1 MVTGD
6 LERYGFLAQEMFQ
19 RFDIPYFLDQT
30 NKLVLNPFIEFIRS
44 ALLVVIQEY
53 SYEAVFHFLRC
64 GMAGVTPDET
74 DKLEN
79 YCLTMGIRGKKAWH
93 KKFTRRIK
101 KQEEAASTLDGL
113 NAIREKVVAMLE
125 PLMQKKSEKKAL
137 SLIHI

>member
-1 MVTGD
+1 MREKNYCYRDIAVVTGD
-6 LERYGFLAQEMFQ
+6 LERYGFLAQEMFH

-74 DKLEN
+74 DKLEKN
-79 YCLTMGIRGKKAWH
+79 PRLKYLQT
-93 KKFTRRIK
+93 
-101 KQEEAASTLDGL
+101 
-113 NAIREKVVAMLE
+113 
-125 PLMQKKSEKKAL
+125 P
-137 SLIHI
+137 

>member
-53 SYEAVFHFLRC
+53 SYEAVFSFPALRH
-64 GMAGVTPDET
+64 GGSDAGRDRQTG
-74 DKLEN
+74 KLLSHN
-79 YCLTMGIRGKKAWH
+79 GNTRQKAWH
-93 KKFTRRIK
+93 KNLLG
-101 KQEEAASTLDGL
+101 A
-113 NAIREKVVAMLE
+113 
-125 PLMQKKSEKKAL
+125 
-137 SLIHI
+137 